1 MRSPPS
7 YTIKTFHFP
16 LRCHKIIALKHPNTR
31 PHKGVAKK
39 IYNSFTGFSLACS
52 QSNIHVQEH
61 NFIKKRPSR
70 IVAGKNEQKAGF
82 TSCLCLFF
90 ISIFLCASMEFHYI
104 FPPPT
109 PLLQHPLPLLCQC
122 SCLTTPRISS
132 PKISSN
138 MPSLSNNQKNFSSS
152 CVVPRNLFFTSR
164 SRRSYLGGMGG
175 LARQTPSSS
184 RWLTQMSSIYRKQVL
199 FFLVIQTCKCR
210 GMSESLK

>member
-1 MRSPPS
+1 M
-7 YTIKTFHFP
+7 
-16 LRCHKIIALKHPNTR
+16 
-31 PHKGVAKK
+31 
-39 IYNSFTGFSLACS
+39 
-52 QSNIHVQEH
+52 
-61 NFIKKRPSR
+61 
-70 IVAGKNEQKAGF
+70 AGKNEQKAGF

-132 PKISSN
+132 PKMFSN
-138 MPSLSNNQKNFSSS
+138 MPSLSNNQKFFSSS

-199 FFLVIQTCKCR
+199 FFPSDSNMQ
-210 GMSESLK
+210 MSGDEWKSEIARPAHPQKQGHLTVLRHRL